1 MMQIAWS
8 GKRVKTSHDHAPIAV
23 RHSDWSAWL
32 DGTERAGR
40 MIGRG
45 PTEVEAVE
53 HLLGQLFDQV
63 GLRNALPFAGGR
75 EIVLPERARLRHAA
89 TAF

>member
-8 GKRVKTSHDHAPIAV
+8 GKRVKTSHDHPPIPV
-23 RHSDWSAWL
+23 RHADWSAWL
-32 DGTERAGR
+32 DGTEQAGM

-63 GLRNALPFAGGR
+63 GLRNALPLAGGR
-75 EIVLPERARLRHAA
+75 EAVLQERVRLRP
-89 TAF
+89 AF

>member
-8 GKRVKTSHDHAPIAV
+8 GKRVRTSHDHPPIAV
-23 RHSDWSAWL
+23 RHSDWAAWL
-32 DGTERAGR
+32 DGTERAGM

-45 PTEVEAVE
+45 PTEVAAVE

-63 GLRNALPFAGGR
+63 GLRNALPLAGGQNVVFG
-75 EIVLPERARLRHAA
+75 EHARLRHTA